1 MPGKN
6 GKRRSGGTIRVPALE
21 IWQTPNRR
29 LFSFAID
36 GKRLPEIAA
45 VSRVRRDEARDL
57 EGYQRPEVIAHIA
70 EIRKYLES
78 EDPVL
83 PNSIVIAF
91 DGSVKFERAKGRK
104 ARGAMARH
112 GTLVIPV
119 PTASGNGEKPGWIVD
134 GQQRIAAMHGADLE
148 SFPVFVV
155 GFIARDDEDQREQFI
170 LVNATK
176 PLPKGL
182 IYELLPVT
190 NTRLPSTLR
199 KKRFPAMLLERLNFD
214 GDSPFAGMIQTPTSP
229 DGVIK
234 DNSIL
239 KMLENSLSDGI
250 LYWFRDPET
259 GEGDPDT
266 MLAVVKEFWWA
277 VQGVFPEA
285 WGQTPRR
292 SRLMHGAG
300 IVSLGILMDAI
311 SEGYRRVGMPKQDGF
326 EQELEPLSDICAW
339 TSGHWDFRN
348 GERRRWNEIQ
358 NTSKDVRLLVDHLLG
373 EYRRASMG
381 VPLPQNGRTR

>member
-1 MPGKN
+1 MPSKN
-6 GKRRSGGTIRVPALE
+6 GKKRGKTIRVPALE
-21 IWQTPNRR
+21 IWQTKNRQ

-36 GKRLPEIAA
+36 GRHLAEIAA

-57 EGYQRPEVIAHIA
+57 EGYQRPEVLAHIA

-91 DGSVKFERAKGRK
+91 DKSVKFERAKGRK
-104 ARGAMARH
+104 PRGAMARQ

-119 PTASGNGEKPGWIVD
+119 PSAAANEPKPGWIVD
-134 GQQRIAAMHGADLE
+134 GQQRVAAMNGADLE

-155 GFIARDDEDQREQFI
+155 GFVARDDEDQREQFI

-190 NTRLPSTLR
+190 HTHLPSTLR

-214 GDSPFAGMIQTPTSP
+214 DDSPFNGMIHTPTSP
-229 DGVIK
+229 SGAIK

-285 WGQTPRR
+285 WGQTARR

-311 SEGYRRVGMPKQDGF
+311 AEGYRRVGMPLQDDF
-326 EQELEPLSDICAW
+326 EKELEPLSDVCAW
-339 TSGHWDFRN
+339 TSGHWEFRN

-373 EYRRASMG
+373 EYRKAIATSF
-381 VPLPQNGRTR
+381 

>member
-1 MPGKN
+1 MPGKKD
-6 GKRRSGGTIRVPALE
+6 KRRSGGTIRVPALE

-91 DGSVKFERAKGRK
+91 DNSVKFERAKGRK
-104 ARGAMARH
+104 ARGVMARH

-119 PTASGNGEKPGWIVD
+119 PTANGKEEKPGWIVD
-134 GQQRIAAMHGADLE
+134 GQQRVAAMDGANLE

-190 NTRLPSTLR
+190 NTHLPSVLR

-214 GDSPFAGMIQTPTSP
+214 GDSPFEGMIQTPTSP
-229 DGVIK
+229 DGVVK

-311 SEGYRRVGMPKQDGF
+311 AEGYRRVGMPMQDDF
-326 EQELEPLSDICAW
+326 EEELEPLSDICAW